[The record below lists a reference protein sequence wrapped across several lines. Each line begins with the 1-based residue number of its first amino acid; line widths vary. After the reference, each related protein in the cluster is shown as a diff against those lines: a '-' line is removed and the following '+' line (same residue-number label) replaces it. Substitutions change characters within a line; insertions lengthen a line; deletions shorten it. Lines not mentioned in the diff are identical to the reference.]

1 MKFSE
6 SWLREWVNPDLTTE
20 QLAHQL
26 TMAGLEV
33 DAIEAVAPEHSGVV
47 VGQILSAQQHPNADK
62 LQVCQVDVG
71 DLSEQSLQIV
81 CGAANARAGLKVAC
95 AMVKAKLPGDFK
107 IKKSKLR
114 GEESYGMLCS
124 AKELGLADSAEG
136 IMELQED
143 APLGQS
149 IVDYFQLNDC
159 SIELGVTPNRSDCL
173 SIEGVAREVAVITSS
188 TMNVPAANKISA
200 QVDDQISI
208 KLEAAELC
216 PHYVGRV
223 IRGINPRVVTP
234 LWMSEKLRRSGVR
247 SISPIVDITN
257 YVMLELGQPMHAF
270 DLNKLDT
277 GIIVRKANQDEEL
290 ELLDGQTIKLNNDTL
305 VIADHQKAV
314 ALAGIMGGLQS
325 SVDDAT
331 IDIFLESAFFTP
343 EKIAGKAR
351 SYGLHTD
358 SSHRFERGVSAQL
371 QQRAIERASELILE
385 ITGGQAGPIVEQT
398 EQSYMPTHTNIESRV
413 KFNPEKVNKLLGV
426 QLEESQ
432 IEDILQ
438 KLEIKIE
445 KGAEQWL
452 VTPPDFRFDI
462 EYDVDLIEEVARIYG
477 YDNLPV
483 SPISAAVDMVSCPEN
498 QLSENRIK
506 ETLVALDYQEVIN
519 YSFVDPKIQQLIDP
533 QMQKIA
539 LNNPISEDLSEMRST
554 LWPGLIKSLVYNQN
568 RQQSRIRL
576 FETGSRFIYD
586 ENQQLQQQPVIS
598 GIATGSIFTEQWGDK
613 ERIVDFFDVK
623 SDIEALIALG
633 ANEVAYSFVSEKHPA
648 LHPGQSARIYK
659 NKQAVGWIGT
669 LHPNLAKQLQ
679 IKTQTIVFELELTSI
694 SEAKVPKYKL
704 LSKFPAI
711 RRDVA
716 IIVDESTES
725 SAILDTIKQYA
736 GENLIEVLLFDV
748 YTSTGVEAGKKSLAI
763 GIILQDDSCTL
774 LDEEIDQAINTIL
787 IKLDEIHNAKLRD

>member
-47 VGQILSAQQHPNADK
+47 VGQIITAEQHPNADK
-62 LQVCQVDVG
+62 LQICQVDVG
-71 DLSEQSLQIV
+71 KLSPQPLQIV
-81 CGAANARAGLKVAC
+81 CGASNARAGLKVAC

-124 AKELGLADSAEG
+124 AKELGLADSSDG
-136 IMELQED
+136 IMELLDD
-143 APLGQS
+143 ANPGQTL
-149 IVDYFQLNDC
+149 IDYFQLNDVG
-159 SIELGVTPNRSDCL
+159 IELSVTPNRSDCL
-173 SIEGVAREVAVITSS
+173 SIEGVAREVSVITSS
-188 TMNVPAANKISA
+188 AMNVPAMKKIPA
-200 QVDDQISI
+200 QIDDQISI
-208 KLEAAELC
+208 KLEAAEFC
-216 PHYVGRV
+216 PHYVGRI
-223 IRGINPRVVTP
+223 IRGINTDVVTP

-257 YVMLELGQPMHAF
+257 YVMIELGQPMHAF

-277 GIIVRKANQDEEL
+277 GIIVRMADQEEKL
-290 ELLDGQTIKLNNDTL
+290 ELLDGQMIKLNTDTL
-305 VIADHQKAV
+305 VIADHRKAV
-314 ALAGIMGGLQS
+314 ALAGIMGGMQS
-325 SVDDAT
+325 SVDNAT
-331 IDIFLESAFFTP
+331 RDILLESAFFTP

-371 QQRAIERASELILE
+371 QRRAIERASELVID
-385 ITGGQAGPIVEQT
+385 IVGGQAGPIIEQT
-398 EQSYMPTHTNIESRV
+398 EKAYLPKHTNIESRV
-413 KFNPEKVNKLLGV
+413 KFNPAQVKKLLGV
-426 QLEESQ
+426 QLAENEIES
-432 IEDILQ
+432 ILL
-438 KLEIKIE
+438 KLEMKIE
-445 KGAEQWL
+445 KKGQQWL
-452 VTPPDFRFDI
+452 ITPPDFRFDI
-462 EYDVDLIEEVARIYG
+462 QYDVDLIEEVARIYG

-483 SPISAAVDMVSCPEN
+483 SPISAAVDMASCPEN

-519 YSFVDPKIQQLIDP
+519 YSFVDPKVQQLIDP

-539 LNNPISEDLSEMRST
+539 LSNPISEDLSEMRST

-586 ENQQLQQQPVIS
+586 ENKQLQQQPVIS
-598 GIATGSIFTEQWGDK
+598 GIVTGNVFAEQWASK
-613 ERIVDFFDVK
+613 EQAIDFFDVK
-623 SDIEALIALG
+623 SDLEAIIALG
-633 ANEVAYSFVSEKHPA
+633 GDDNSYSFISEKHPA

-659 NKQAVGWIGT
+659 NKQPVGWLGT

-679 IKTQTIVFELELTSI
+679 IKTQTIVFELELASI
-694 SEAKVPKYKL
+694 SEAKVPKFKL

-716 IIVDESTES
+716 IIVEDSTES
-725 SAILDTIKQYA
+725 SALINTIKQYA
-736 GENLIEVLLFDV
+736 GKNLIEVLLFDV
-748 YTSTGVEAGKKSLAI
+748 YTGTGVEAGKKSLAI
-763 GIILQDDSCTL
+763 GITLQDDSRTL
-774 LDEEIDQAINTIL
+774 LDEEVDEVINTLL
-787 IKLDEIHNAKLRD
+787 IKLEYAHNAKLRD

>member
-47 VGQILSAQQHPNADK
+47 VGQILKAEQHPNADK
-62 LQVCQVDVG
+62 LQVCQVTVG
-71 DLSEQSLQIV
+71 DLSAQPLQIV
-81 CGAANARAGLKVAC
+81 CGAANAREGLKVAC

-114 GEESYGMLCS
+114 GEESLGMLCS
-124 AKELGLADSAEG
+124 AKELGLADSSDG
-136 IMELQED
+136 IMELLED

-149 IVDYFQLNDC
+149 IIDYFKLNDV

-188 TMNVPAANKISA
+188 SMNVPAIKEIPTQIDDKI
-200 QVDDQISI
+200 DIN
-208 KLEAAELC
+208 LEAAELC
-216 PHYVGRV
+216 PHYIGRI
-223 IRGINPRVVTP
+223 IRGINPDAITP

-257 YVMLELGQPMHAF
+257 YVMIELGQPMHAF
-270 DLNKLDT
+270 DLDKLDT
-277 GIIVRKANQDEEL
+277 GIIVRMANQNEEL
-290 ELLDGQTIKLNNDTL
+290 ELLDGQSIKLNSDTL

-314 ALAGIMGGLQS
+314 ALAGIMGGQQS
-325 SVDDAT
+325 SVDNET
-331 IDIFLESAFFTP
+331 QDILLESAFFVP

-371 QQRAIERASELILE
+371 QQRAIERASELI
-385 ITGGQAGPIVEQT
+385 IDIVGGQAGPIVEQT
-398 EQSYMPTHTNIESRV
+398 EKAYMPTHTNIESRV
-413 KFNPEKVNKLLGV
+413 EFNPAKVKKLLGV

-432 IEDILQ
+432 IENILQ
-438 KLEIKIE
+438 KLEMKIE
-445 KGAEQWL
+445 KEGENWL

-462 EYDVDLIEEVARIYG
+462 QYDVDLIEEIARIYG

-483 SPISAAVDMVSCPEN
+483 SPISAAVDMASCPEN

-539 LNNPISEDLSEMRST
+539 LSNPISEDLSEMRST

-586 ENQQLQQQPVIS
+586 ENKQLQQQPVIS
-598 GIATGSIFTEQWGDK
+598 AIATGNVFAEQWGS
-613 ERIVDFFDVK
+613 EEQSVDFFDVK
-623 SDIEALIALG
+623 SDLEAIIALG
-633 ANEVAYSFVSEKHPA
+633 ADDNAYSFVSEKHPA

-659 NKQAVGWIGT
+659 NKQAVGWLGT

-716 IIVDESTES
+716 IIVESSIES
-725 SAILDTIKQYA
+725 SAIIDTIKQYA

-748 YTSTGVEAGKKSLAI
+748 YTSTGVETGKKSLAI
-763 GIILQDDSCTL
+763 GIILQDDSRTL
-774 LDEEIDQAINTIL
+774 LDEEVDEVIKRIL
-787 IKLDEIHNAKLRD
+787 IKLEELHNAKLR